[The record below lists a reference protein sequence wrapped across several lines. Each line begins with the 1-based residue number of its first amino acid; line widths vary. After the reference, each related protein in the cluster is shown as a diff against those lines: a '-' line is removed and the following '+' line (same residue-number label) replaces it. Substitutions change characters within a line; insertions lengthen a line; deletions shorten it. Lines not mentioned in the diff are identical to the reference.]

1 MVLFVSF
8 PRLNLSERVIVWI
21 VVSVFLNNPSHG
33 YEQDRAS
40 LYNDKTW
47 LHFLKTGLN
56 FV

>member
-40 LYNDKTW
+40 LYNDKT
-47 LHFLKTGLN
+47 
-56 FV
+56 

>member
-8 PRLNLSERVIVWI
+8 PRLNSSERVIVWI
-21 VVSVFLNNPSHG
+21 AMSVFLNNPSHG
-33 YEQDRAS
+33 YEQGKVS

-47 LHFLKTGLN
+47 LYFLKTGLD